1 MGLPPPPNKP
11 LPAVPTNETIDEIF
25 KILETKLPSEI
36 VYKILFTQKGLIHPI
51 VKIIQPSINKMKC
64 ELQKRVNYEEKH
76 FRTIS
81 EGNIIDSSPS
91 VYTSSFTPHFNLKH
105 IYLIFEKYKYG
116 VDGKF
121 HYSNW
126 YFGTFLE
133 YSFYYQQNKYG
144 QGQKIYFDK
153 DQDIL
158 SPYSNCFLWRI
169 THSKFSGKE
178 KEVSVKELKAEL
190 KMNNI
195 KGYSKLNK
203 EGLIRLYLT
212 F

>member
-91 VYTSSFTPHFNLKH
+91 LYTSSFTKCFNLKH
-105 IYLIFEKYKYG
+105 KYLIFEKYKYE
-116 VDGKF
+116 VDGKI
-121 HYSNW
+121 HYGDW
-126 YFGTFLE
+126 YFETFLE

-169 THSKFSGKE
+169 THSKYSGKE

>member
-1 MGLPPPPNKP
+1 MTELDNIKNYGYDVLGLPPPPNKP

-51 VKIIQPSINKMKC
+51 VKIIQPSINEMKC
-64 ELQKRVNYEEKH
+64 ELQKQEKNG
-76 FRTIS
+76 FTRS
-81 EGNIIDSSPS
+81 YGQ
-91 VYTSSFTPHFNLKH
+91 YTPLFNLNRV
-105 IYLIFEKYKYG
+105 YLIFEKYK
-116 VDGKF
+116 DDKF

-126 YFGTFLE
+126 YFDNFLE

-144 QGQKIYFDK
+144 QGQKIYFDRK
-153 DQDIL
+153 QDIL

-169 THSKFSGKE
+169 TRSKFSGKE
-178 KEVSVKELKAEL
+178 KEVSVKELKEQL

>member
-64 ELQKRVNYEEKH
+64 ELQKRVNYEEKQ

-105 IYLIFEKYKYG
+105 KYLIFEKYNIEK
-116 VDGKF
+116 DGKF

>member
-1 MGLPPPPNKP
+1 MSILGPFFTEKFEL
-11 LPAVPTNETIDEIF
+11 F
-25 KILETKLPSEI
+25 KK
-36 VYKILFTQKGLIHPI
+36 
-51 VKIIQPSINKMKC
+51 
-64 ELQKRVNYEEKH
+64 
-76 FRTIS
+76 
-81 EGNIIDSSPS
+81 
-91 VYTSSFTPHFNLKH
+91 
-105 IYLIFEKYKYG
+105 KYK
-116 VDGKF
+116 DDKF

-126 YFGTFLE
+126 YFDNFLE

-144 QGQKIYFDK
+144 QSQKIYCERQ
-153 DQDIL
+153 QDIL

-178 KEVSVKELKAEL
+178 KEVSVKELKEQL